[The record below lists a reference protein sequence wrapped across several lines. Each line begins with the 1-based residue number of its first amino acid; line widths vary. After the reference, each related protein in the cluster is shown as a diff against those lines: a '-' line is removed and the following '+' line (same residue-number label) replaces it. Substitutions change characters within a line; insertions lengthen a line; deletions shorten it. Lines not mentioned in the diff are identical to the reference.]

1 MMMIDKKKIRVL
13 HVGEQNGR
21 LSAVSGIFG
30 KKGSE
35 YEFASVSE
43 SGASISYLERF
54 QPDILLM
61 TLDEYSRNVAKI
73 KMMPKGKDSVPMLL
87 LCEPESIDDAED
99 MLGSDVPDY
108 FIVTESTLSG
118 LPFAVRRALTV
129 WESDKDQAV
138 REQALWEALK
148 KKEIFLK
155 ELYHRVKNNF
165 QTIASMLSLQSQYVE
180 DEKIIEMF
188 GQCQDRV
195 RAMALIHERLQNS
208 ADLVSIDF
216 KEYVNSLI
224 KGLFW
229 SYSADHR
236 RIKTTVD
243 VRSSNIK
250 MDTSIICG
258 LIINELVSNSLKYAF
273 PAKLP
278 GDHLISVR
286 FDQDEEGVN
295 TLEVQDNGI
304 GLPENVDFYHPDTLG
319 LQLVIIF
326 SQDQLNGKISV
337 DCKNGTLVR
346 IVFKEW
352 K

>member
-1 MMMIDKKKIRVL
+1 MMIAKNKIRIL
-13 HVGEQNGR
+13 HIGEQDGW
-21 LSAVSGIFG
+21 LDAISGVFRKQG
-30 KKGSE
+30 GE
-35 YEFASVSE
+35 YEFASVSDAG
-43 SGASISYLERF
+43 SSIGHIERF

-61 TLDEYSRNVAKI
+61 SLEEYSGNVPAVR
-73 KMMPKGKDSVPMLL
+73 MMPKGRDSVPLLL
-87 LCEPESIDDAED
+87 LCAPGDISDAED
-99 MLGSDVPDY
+99 LIESDVPDY
-108 FIVTESTLSG
+108 YIATDETLPG
-118 LPFAVRRALTV
+118 LPFAVRRTLTL
-129 WESDKDQAV
+129 WESGKEQAV

-180 DEKIIEMF
+180 DEEIIEMF
-188 GQCQDRV
+188 SQCQDRV

-216 KEYVNSLI
+216 NEYVDSLI

-236 RIKTTVD
+236 RIRTTVD

-278 GDHLISVR
+278 GDHLISIR
-286 FDQDEEGVN
+286 FDQDEQGVN

-304 GLPENVDFYHPDTLG
+304 GLPENVDFYHPQTLG

-326 SQDQLNGKISV
+326 SQDQLNGKITV

-352 K
+352 D